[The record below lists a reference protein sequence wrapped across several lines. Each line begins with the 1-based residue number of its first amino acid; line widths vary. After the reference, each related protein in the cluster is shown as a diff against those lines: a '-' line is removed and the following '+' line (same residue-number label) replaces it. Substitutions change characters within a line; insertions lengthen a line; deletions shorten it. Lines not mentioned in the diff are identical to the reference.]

1 MMKKILFFILLI
13 LVVMNFPII
22 EKNANAEPSNLTFCT
37 GTELGW
43 NYQPNNCLATCG
55 DMNVGTTYTNLGGQ
69 VRTLSVNG
77 VSSCVGQATKFQVTF
92 RKLELGTSDG
102 WGGYRCTVLDDAV
115 TVDLVSKSK
124 GGTFADLKTDFK
136 KCKPFVYD
144 RLYLTMDR
152 KFLLAGNTK
161 YPDDSG
167 AVVRTTATSSCL
179 TDSLSETSDTLMT
192 NLTYQD
198 ESTTNAG
205 TACYVRPSNTWNSVF
220 KKSDSIILP
229 NTTSYT
235 TDKTIE
241 FDDYKSYYLVGLEPI
256 PVGGFNTYTSSS
268 VSRYVAKDLTF
279 RAEFG
284 DEGLLNGQK
293 IDPTNPTRQI
303 LVFIQNSDTL
313 SGNAVG
319 KRLEKNKTQTITL
332 SLFSNQ
338 QQKEYG
344 IDFLFKRLANTGTPA
359 TTSNA
364 SFIGVKPGDP
374 GVYFIYN
381 QQ

>member
-1 MMKKILFFILLI
+1 MMKKILFFILLV
-13 LVVMNFPII
+13 LVAMNFPII

-43 NYQPNNCLATCG
+43 NSQPNNCIATCG

-69 VRTLSVNG
+69 VRTLSVGG
-77 VSSCVGQATKFQVTF
+77 VGRCVGQATKFQVTF

-102 WGGYRCTVLDDAV
+102 WGGYRCTVLDEAV

-124 GGTFADLKTDFK
+124 GGTFASLKTDFK

-152 KFLLAGNTK
+152 KFLLAGNTT
-161 YPDDSG
+161 YPDDSR
-167 AVVRTTATSSCL
+167 AVVRTTATPSCL
-179 TDSLSETSDTLMT
+179 TDSLSETSDALMT
-192 NLTYQD
+192 NLAYQD
-198 ESTTNAG
+198 ETTTNGPG
-205 TACYVRPSNTWNSVF
+205 TACYVRPSNTWSNVF
-220 KKSDSIILP
+220 KKADTTILP
-229 NTTSYT
+229 NTTSYA

-241 FDDYKSYYLVGLEPI
+241 FDDYKGYFLVTLDGP
-256 PVGGFNTYTSSS
+256 PFTSTSA
-268 VSRYVAKDLTF
+268 VRTVTKDPTF

-284 DEGLLNGQK
+284 DDGLLNGQK
-293 IDPTNPTRQI
+293 IDLTNPTRQI

-344 IDFLFKRLANTGTPA
+344 IDFLFKRLANTGTPP